1 MFRLWCKLF
10 DNSNHMIK
18 DMVAVNDDPELNRTR
33 KIFDGIKE
41 ACYEFDL
48 SEPMWFDSNIADF
61 KRHSKVRFTSD
72 NFIDD
77 IDFHIW
83 RYRLSKRTN
92 PLFINIKVY
101 SLKPDKC
108 SIIKS
113 TFRMSYKP
121 LISSC
126 KKCIFTFSNVVMYS
140 CML

>member
-10 DNSNHMIK
+10 DSSNPMIK
-18 DMVAVNDDPELNRTR
+18 DMVAVNDDPKLNRTK

-77 IDFHIW
+77 NDF
-83 RYRLSKRTN
+83 
-92 PLFINIKVY
+92 
-101 SLKPDKC
+101 
-108 SIIKS
+108 
-113 TFRMSYKP
+113 SYMEVQV
-121 LISSC
+121 IEED
-126 KKCIFTFSNVVMYS
+126 
-140 CML
+140 

>member
-48 SEPMWFDSNIADF
+48 SEPMWFDSNISDF

-77 IDFHIW
+77 IDF
-83 RYRLSKRTN
+83 
-92 PLFINIKVY
+92 
-101 SLKPDKC
+101 
-108 SIIKS
+108 
-113 TFRMSYKP
+113 SYME
-121 LISSC
+121 IQV
-126 KKCIFTFSNVVMYS
+126 IEED
-140 CML
+140 